1 MFLLVS
7 VLTEFFYLGIWFFWC
22 CWWQ

>member
-1 MFLLVS
+1 MFLLVN
-7 VLTEFFYLGIWFFWC
+7 VLTEFIYLGIWFFWC